1 MTTPP
6 ATAAAPA
13 TRPVAASSSMM
24 PGIVLV
30 TLILVIYGSLALG
43 VDFPRAATAIYSDE
57 ATYYMMGHSLAED
70 GDLTYRRADLMR
82 VWREFPGG
90 PSGVFLKKGRDL
102 VDGGLMLRP
111 PFFWTTTAPD
121 TDPSRLFYGKSFIY
135 PMLAWPFIE
144 LLGTNGFLFFNA
156 LTLALVVWCSFLFL
170 HARMPSAPAA
180 LTAGAFTMA
189 TVVPVYF
196 VWIQPELL
204 NFALGLLAYFCIF
217 YREVTTPARAPRGT
231 RWTFGTAGDLA
242 AAVLLGMATFS
253 KVTSALLFPP
263 LALWLL
269 WRRRWIP
276 AVASSALFL
285 AVSVGL
291 FGANTMISGE
301 WNYQGGERET
311 FNFEF
316 PFQKPS
322 STLEA
327 MFEGKSHG
335 RDGAMTDVMFPG
347 RSLFFSN
354 LLNNIKWYFV
364 GRYAGLVA
372 YFFPAVFALVAFVLA
387 RRHRVSWQ
395 YFVLA
400 AIVGQIAL
408 FIITLPYTWA
418 GGGGSVGNRY
428 FIGAYGVVLFLIP
441 PIQRVWIALIPWAV
455 GGLFMAKLVLNPF
468 ATSIRPGEYADAGP
482 LRMFPVELSNTN
494 DIPINTDHPRVRQ
507 WFGDYPELGFLGF
520 QIYFLDRNQYG
531 REDDQTFWVKG
542 ESRAEFLVK
551 TDREFRRV
559 KLVISAGPLPTE
571 VEARV
576 AGRSQSITL
585 SPGQSHE
592 LQFALPPGYYY
603 EGRAYVW
610 VASISSSSGFV
621 PLFTEAGSDDPR
633 FLGVRVKPMVVP

>member
-6 ATAAAPA
+6 ATAVVPA
-13 TRPVAASSSMM
+13 TRSAAASSSLT

-30 TLILVIYGSLALG
+30 TLILAIYGSLALG
-43 VDFPRAATAIYSDE
+43 VDFPRAATAIHSDE
-57 ATYYMMGHSLAED
+57 ATYYMMGHSLAQD
-70 GDLTYRRADLMR
+70 GDLTYRREDLVR
-82 VWREFPGG
+82 VWSEFPSG
-90 PSGVFLKKGRDL
+90 PTGVFLKKGRDV

-111 PFFWTTTAPD
+111 PFFWTTTVPD

-135 PMLAWPFIE
+135 PVLAWPFIE

-170 HARMPSAPAA
+170 HARMPSTPAA
-180 LTAGAFTMA
+180 LLAGAFTMA

-217 YREVTTPARAPRGT
+217 YREVTTREDAAHGT
-231 RWTFGTAGDLA
+231 RWTFGARGDLA

-253 KVTSALLFPP
+253 KVTNALLFPP

-269 WRRRWIP
+269 WRRRLVS

-285 AVSVGL
+285 AVTVGL
-291 FGANTMISGE
+291 FAVNTMIAGE

-322 STLEA
+322 STLET
-327 MFEGKSHG
+327 MFDATSHG
-335 RDGAMTDVMFPG
+335 RDAAMTDVIFQESVFLP
-347 RSLFFSN
+347 N

-364 GRYAGLVA
+364 GRYAGLFA
-372 YFFPAVFALVAFVLA
+372 YFFPAVFAFGTFLLA
-387 RRHRVSWQ
+387 RRHRLSWQ

-400 AIVGQIAL
+400 GVAGQIAL

-428 FIGAYGVVLFLIP
+428 FIGAYGAVLFLIP
-441 PIQRVWIALIPWAV
+441 PIQRVWVALIPWAV

-468 ATSIRPGEYADAGP
+468 ATSVRPGEYADSGP

-507 WFGDYPELGFLGF
+507 WFGDHPELGSLGF

-551 TDREFRRV
+551 TDRAFRRL
-559 KLVISAGPLPTE
+559 KLLISGGQLPTE
-571 VEARV
+571 VTARV
-576 AGRSQSITL
+576 AGRSQTISL

-592 LQFALPPGYYY
+592 LQFALPPGYHY

-633 FLGVRVKPMVVP
+633 FLGVNVKPMVVP

>member
-6 ATAAAPA
+6 ATAAPPA
-13 TRPVAASSSMM
+13 TRRAAASSST
-24 PGIVLV
+24 PGVVLV
-30 TLILVIYGSLALG
+30 TLLLAIYGSLALG

-70 GDLTYRRADLMR
+70 GDLTYRREDLVR
-82 VWREFPGG
+82 VWREFPSG
-90 PSGVFLKKGRDL
+90 PSGIFLKKGRDV

-121 TDPSRLFYGKSFIY
+121 TDPSRLFYGKSFLY
-135 PMLAWPFIE
+135 PALAWPFIE

-170 HARMPSAPAA
+170 QARMPAGPAA
-180 LTAGAFTMA
+180 LLAGAFTMA

-204 NFALGLLAYFCIF
+204 NFALGLLGYFCIF
-217 YREVTTPARAPRGT
+217 YREVTVRERAARAT
-231 RWTFGTAGDLA
+231 HWTFGTVGDLA

-263 LALWLL
+263 LVLWML

-276 AVASSALFL
+276 AVASSVLFL
-285 AVSVGL
+285 AVTVGL
-291 FGANTMISGE
+291 FAANTMITGE

-327 MFEGKSHG
+327 MFEGDSHG
-335 RDGAMTDVMFPG
+335 RDEAMTDVMFPG
-347 RSLFFSN
+347 TSPFFTN

-364 GRYAGLVA
+364 GRYAGLFA
-372 YFFPAVFALVAFVLA
+372 YFFPAVFALGGFLLA
-387 RRHRVSWQ
+387 RRHRLSWQ

-400 AIVGQIAL
+400 GVVGQIAL

-428 FIGAYGVVLFLIP
+428 FIGAYGAVLFLIP
-441 PIQRVWIALIPWAV
+441 PVQRVWIALIPWAV

-482 LRMFPVELSNTN
+482 LRIFPVELSNTN

-507 WFGDYPELGFLGF
+507 WFGDHPELGSLGF

-542 ESRAEFLVK
+542 KSRAEVLVK
-551 TDREFRRV
+551 VDRPFRRL
-559 KLVISAGPLPTE
+559 KLVISAGPLATE

-576 AGRSQSITL
+576 AGRSQSISL
-585 SPGQSHE
+585 SAGQSHE
-592 LQFALPPGYYY
+592 LQFALPPGYHY
-603 EGRAYVW
+603 EGRAFVW
-610 VASISSSSGFV
+610 VASISTSSGFV
-621 PLFTEAGSDDPR
+621 PLFTETGSDDPR
-633 FLGVRVKPMVVP
+633 FLGVKVKPMIVP